1 MTTVPPPPWGQP
13 KKKSG
18 PPRRTLSQ
26 AAIVDAAMR
35 IVDAEGIDALSMR
48 RVAQAL
54 DTGPASLYAHVRNKD
69 ELLQL
74 LLDRA
79 QAGLP
84 RPEPDP
90 ERWQEQIKEVIRAAR
105 AQLAAHRDLARA
117 ADQVPLGPNS
127 LINTET
133 MLAVLRAGG
142 LPPQTIA
149 YAVDSL
155 ALYLVAVVVD
165 DAAREQRMGH
175 VAEPERSKL
184 REEYTGKVRD
194 YFASLPEAD
203 FPTTRALAAELTRDV
218 GDERFEFGLDLMVS
232 GLARLVEG

>member
-1 MTTVPPPPWGQP
+1 MTTVPPPPWRQP
-13 KKKSG
+13 NKKSG
-18 PPRRTLSQ
+18 PPRRTLNQS
-26 AAIVDAAMR
+26 AILDAAMR

-54 DTGPASLYAHVRNKD
+54 DTGPASLYAHVRNKE

-79 QAGLP
+79 QEGIP

-90 ERWQEQIKEVIRAAR
+90 DRWQDQIKEVLRAAR

-117 ADQVPLGPNS
+117 ADQVPLGANS

-142 LPPQTIA
+142 LPPQAIA
-149 YAVDSL
+149 YAVDTL
-155 ALYLVAVVVD
+155 ALYVVATVVE
-165 DAAREQRMGH
+165 DAARDQRMGH

-184 REEYTGKVRD
+184 RTEYTGKVRD
-194 YFASLPEAD
+194 YFASLPEPD
-203 FPTTRALAAELTRDV
+203 FPNTRALASELTRDV
-218 GDERFEFGLDLMVS
+218 GDERFEFGLDLLVS
-232 GLARLVEG
+232 GLARHAGD